1 VRDFRLVLFLTSA
14 PITMSQQSA
23 VSSTSTGSFLAR
35 AQFAQARRKLFALRL
50 SEDTKIDKAFARE
63 WVELF
68 GKAMVRLFLFVS
80 FRVYR
85 LWPFSKKGD
94 LAIYAGELGAVLED
108 DTELHSL
115 LDDGRN
121 LVIPFATSDWSKLS
135 PDIVQGVDELVRG
148 LAPGVTL
155 GEAFPEF
162 LPSAVPSS
170 ALAVS
175 QPVLAAAPSAS
186 SSSASAPSP
195 VMAPPMSSEPSTG
208 SSNAGP
214 SAPES
219 DPAITARP
227 LRPLPR
233 ATHRQVGASSSE
245 DAPLPLSTASATVS
259 RTAVPPRPIRVVV
272 PSVPVPSAPVVDSA
286 STAASTRAA
295 KKRAAAGPPVESLPA
310 GWISCTRCRRQK
322 KGCHPAKEA
331 DPPFSSCELCLKS
344 KVACTRATG
353 PAGASCFCSFYLFC

>member
-1 VRDFRLVLFLTSA
+1 ML
-14 PITMSQQSA
+14 QQSA
-23 VSSTSTGSFLAR
+23 ASSTSTGSFLAR

-50 SEDTKIDKAFARE
+50 SEDSKVDKTSARE
-63 WVELF
+63 WVGLF
-68 GKAMVRLFLFVS
+68 GKAMVHLLFPSSSRALT
-80 FRVYR
+80 
-85 LWPFSKKGD
+85 LAFSKQGD

-115 LDDGRN
+115 LDDGHN

-135 PDIVQGVDELVRG
+135 PDIVQGVDKLVRG
-148 LAPGVTL
+148 LVPGVTL

-219 DPAITARP
+219 DPVITARP
-227 LRPLPR
+227 LRPLPW

-272 PSVPVPSAPVVDSA
+272 PSVPAPSAPMVDSA

-295 KKRAAAGPPVESLPA
+295 KKWAAAGPPVESLPA